1 MEVNVA
7 EKLMSSWVGI
17 KDSLISNAPGLL
29 VSIIILVILHF
40 VIRFFLNKLS
50 KFLIDRA
57 AKTEELAT
65 EKEKRVTT
73 INNIFKRVAFLVFWG
88 VGLMILLGQIG
99 VNIAPILTG
108 VGIFGLTVSFGA
120 QTLVKD
126 IIAGIF
132 ILIENQIRVGDVAI
146 INGVGG
152 LVEEINL
159 RTTVLRDLEG
169 IVHVFSNGSINT
181 LSNMTK
187 EWSACVLDINIA
199 YKEDPERVMEI
210 MRKVEEDLRNDE
222 EFRDLILE
230 PMEIFGLDSFAD
242 SSMVIKGRIKT
253 LPLKQ
258 WTIARQYRIRLKKA
272 FDENKIEI
280 PFPHISLYFGE
291 ASKPFEVLLN
301 KTE

>member
-1 MEVNVA
+1 MV
-7 EKLMSSWVGI
+7 EKLMSSLSGI
-17 KDSLISNAPGLL
+17 KDSLISNAPGILITIL
-29 VSIIILVILHF
+29 ILVILHF
-40 VIRFFLNKLS
+40 IIRFFMNKLS
-50 KFLIDRA
+50 RFLIDRA
-57 AKTEELAT
+57 AKTEELTT

-73 INNIFKRVAFLVFWG
+73 INNIFKRIAFIVFWG
-88 VGLMILLGQIG
+88 IGLMISLGQIG
-99 VNIAPILTG
+99 VNIAPILAGLG
-108 VGIFGLTVSFGA
+108 VLSLAVSFGA

-126 IIAGIF
+126 IISGVF

-146 INGVGG
+146 INGKGG

-169 IVHVFSNGSINT
+169 IVHVFPNGSIET

-210 MRKVEEDLRNDE
+210 MKEVEEDLRKDE
-222 EFRDLILE
+222 EFGDLILE
-230 PMEIFGLDSFAD
+230 PMEIFGLDNFGE

-272 FDENKIEI
+272 FDKNNIEI
-280 PFPHISLYFGE
+280 PFPHVSLYFGE
-291 ASKPFEVLLN
+291 ASKPFKLLMN
-301 KTE
+301 KTTEK

>member
-1 MEVNVA
+1 MVS
-7 EKLMSSWVGI
+7 LTGM
-17 KDSLISNAPGLL
+17 KDSLINNAPGLFATI
-29 VSIIILVILHF
+29 VILVILHF
-40 VIRFFLNKLS
+40 IIRFLMNRLS
-50 KFLIDRA
+50 RFLIDRA
-57 AKTEELAT
+57 AKTEKLT
-65 EKEKRVTT
+65 MEKEKRVTT

-88 VGLMILLGQIG
+88 IGLMILLGQLG

-108 VGIFGLTVSFGA
+108 LGVFGLAVSFGA

-126 IIAGIF
+126 IISGIF

-169 IVHVFSNGSINT
+169 IVHVFPNGFINT

-210 MRKVEEDLRNDE
+210 MKEVEEDLRKDAE
-222 EFRDLILE
+222 YGDLILE

-242 SSMVIKGRIKT
+242 SSMVIKGRIRT

-272 FDENKIEI
+272 FDKNKIEI
-280 PFPHISLYFGE
+280 PFPHVSLYFGE
-291 ASKPFEVLLN
+291 VSKPFEVLLDR
-301 KTE
+301 KKER

>member
-1 MEVNVA
+1 MT
-7 EKLMSSWVGI
+7 EKLLSSLTNI
-17 KDSLISNAPGLL
+17 RDSFISNAPG
-29 VSIIILVILHF
+29 VFITILILIVLHF
-40 VIRFFLNKLS
+40 IIRFFLNKLS
-50 KFLIDRA
+50 RFLIDRA
-57 AKTEELAT
+57 AKTEELIT

-73 INNIFKRVAFLVFWG
+73 INNIFKRVAFLVFWA

-108 VGIFGLTVSFGA
+108 VGVFGLAVSFGA

-126 IIAGIF
+126 IVAGIF

-159 RTTVLRDLEG
+159 RTTVLRNLEG
-169 IVHVFSNGSINT
+169 IVHVFPNGSINT

-210 MRKVEEDLRNDE
+210 MKEVEEDLRNDE
-222 EFRDLILE
+222 EFGDLILE
-230 PMEIFGLDSFAD
+230 PMEIFGLDKFGE

-272 FDENKIEI
+272 FDKNKIEI

-291 ASKPFEVLLN
+291 ASEPFEVLVN
-301 KTE
+301 SAEGK

>member
-1 MEVNVA
+1 
-7 EKLMSSWVGI
+7 
-17 KDSLISNAPGLL
+17 
-29 VSIIILVILHF
+29 
-40 VIRFFLNKLS
+40 
-50 KFLIDRA
+50 
-57 AKTEELAT
+57 
-65 EKEKRVTT
+65 
-73 INNIFKRVAFLVFWG
+73 VFWG

-108 VGIFGLTVSFGA
+108 VGVFGLAVSFGA

-132 ILIENQIRVGDVAI
+132 ILIENQIGVGDVAI

-169 IVHVFSNGSINT
+169 IVYVFPNGSINT

-210 MRKVEEDLRNDE
+210 MKEVEEDLRNDE
-222 EFRDLILE
+222 EFGDLILE
-230 PMEIFGLDSFAD
+230 PMEIFGLDKFGE
-242 SSMVIKGRIKT
+242 SSMVIKSRIKT

-272 FDENKIEI
+272 FDKNKIEI

-291 ASKPFEVLLN
+291 AGKPFEVLVN
-301 KTE
+301 SAEGK